1 MSPLSFV
8 SPLFYSVQNE
18 DYATELALL
27 ARQDPTTPK
36 RVLMIASSGENIL
49 SVLTDPSV
57 AELHAVDVNPA
68 QLHLCDLRRAALMS
82 LSRDEHLQLFASD
95 AAPYANGGERR
106 IALYERTRAALA
118 DDARDFWDS
127 RRDQE
132 IAFGIHFV
140 GRNDVLMR
148 DLVLRLRNVGFSPLV
163 EVPDPDSLAE
173 WRSAYLDVMTPGY
186 IKMLF
191 GMESESLAARIAGI
205 AGYLGECHFNALRQ
219 PDAHLDPFVTTVFD
233 QRYAFGAGEAGLPL
247 YLQADA
253 YRLLRDS
260 DLHARLRL
268 YTANLTKILPQ
279 LVDTYGKFDLI
290 SISNIADW
298 MSDVQFTALTLDV
311 RDCLA
316 PGGMLLA
323 RTGTPS
329 RMIQGVMR
337 DYLNG
342 DDVLNAELAEIERG
356 PWFRILAAGVK
367 TE

>member
-1 MSPLSFV
+1 MSPQNFV

-27 ARQDPTTPK
+27 ARQDPSKPK
-36 RVLMIASSGENIL
+36 RVLMIASSGENVL

-95 AAPYANGGERR
+95 AVPHAHSGESR
-106 IALYERTRAALA
+106 IALYERTRGSLA
-118 DDARDFWDS
+118 DDARDFWDT

-132 IAFGIHFV
+132 IAYGIHFV

-148 DLVLRLRNVGFSPLV
+148 DLVLRLRSVGFSPLV
-163 EVPDPDSLAE
+163 EVPELESLAE

-205 AGYLGECHFNALRQ
+205 AGYLGECHFHALRQ
-219 PDAHLDPFVTTVFD
+219 PDAHFDPYVTTVFD
-233 QRYAFGAGEAGLPL
+233 QRYAFSAGDAGLPL

-253 YRLLRDS
+253 YRALRDA
-260 DLHARLRL
+260 DLHSRLRL

-298 MSDVQFTALTLDV
+298 MSDVQFTALSLDV

-316 PGGMLLA
+316 PGGILLA

-329 RMIQGVMR
+329 RMIQSVMR

-356 PWFRILAAGVK
+356 PWFRILAAGIK

>member
-106 IALYERTRAALA
+106 IALYQRTRAALA

-163 EVPDPDSLAE
+163 EVPDPDS
-173 WRSAYLDVMTPGY
+173 SPSG
-186 IKMLF
+186 
-191 GMESESLAARIAGI
+191 AAPI
-205 AGYLGECHFNALRQ
+205 
-219 PDAHLDPFVTTVFD
+219 
-233 QRYAFGAGEAGLPL
+233 
-247 YLQADA
+247 
-253 YRLLRDS
+253 
-260 DLHARLRL
+260 
-268 YTANLTKILPQ
+268 
-279 LVDTYGKFDLI
+279 
-290 SISNIADW
+290 W
-298 MSDVQFTALTLDV
+298 M
-311 RDCLA
+311 
-316 PGGMLLA
+316 
-323 RTGTPS
+323 
-329 RMIQGVMR
+329 
-337 DYLNG
+337 
-342 DDVLNAELAEIERG
+342 
-356 PWFRILAAGVK
+356 
-367 TE
+367 